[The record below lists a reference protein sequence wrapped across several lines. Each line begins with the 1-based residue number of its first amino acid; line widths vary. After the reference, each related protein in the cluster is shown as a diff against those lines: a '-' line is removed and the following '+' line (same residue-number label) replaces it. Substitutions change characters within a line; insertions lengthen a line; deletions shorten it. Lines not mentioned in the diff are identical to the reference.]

1 MALNLKPLPE
11 FNPDGE
17 VGASLAARWRLWL
30 RDFDTF
36 LIASGIRDA
45 TRKRALL
52 LYQAGSRVREIFHQL
67 EDVGTDAEYDK
78 ARDKLIAYFEP
89 QKNQRYEV
97 YKFRQTRQEEG
108 ETLDK
113 FHTRLRNLSSSCEFT
128 NPDFEIEQ
136 QILTGGSSSKIRRR
150 ALRDPDYK
158 LKDMLLDGC

>member
-17 VGASLAARWRLWL
+17 VGSSLAARWRLWL

-67 EDVGTDAEYDK
+67 EDVGTDAEYDT
-78 ARDKLIAYFEP
+78 ARDKLTAYFEP
-89 QKNQRYEV
+89 QKISDMRS
-97 YKFRQTRQEEG
+97 
-108 ETLDK
+108 
-113 FHTRLRNLSSSCEFT
+113 RLRSAK
-128 NPDFEIEQ
+128 
-136 QILTGGSSSKIRRR
+136 GSKG
-150 ALRDPDYK
+150 ANEK
-158 LKDMLLDGC
+158 LEVV